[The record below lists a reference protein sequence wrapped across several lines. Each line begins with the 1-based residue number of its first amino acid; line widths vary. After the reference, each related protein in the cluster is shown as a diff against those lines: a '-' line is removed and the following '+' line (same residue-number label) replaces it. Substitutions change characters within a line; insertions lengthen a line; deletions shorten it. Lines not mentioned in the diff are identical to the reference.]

1 MNRLITLDEFI
12 IQKQKDFPFST
23 GELSGLLRDIGV
35 ACKIINR
42 EVNKAGLVDILGKT
56 GSTNVQ
62 GEEVKKLDEFAD
74 QTLIQCLKNS
84 GETCGYA
91 SEEQDTFQP
100 IESFKNA
107 NAKYVVLFDPLDGS
121 SNIDVNVSIGTIFA
135 IYRRKSENG
144 PCVESDFMQKGREL
158 VAAGYVIYGSS
169 TMLVYSTGNGVNGFT
184 LDPSIGEFCLSH
196 PDIKTPDEGPFF
208 SVNIGYFSDYPEHIK
223 DYIRFCMSS
232 GDSKKSYSLRY
243 IGSFVADFHRN
254 LINGGIFIYPQ
265 SKKLPQGKLRLLY
278 EGNPLAFLAEQAGGR
293 ASTGTKNILDIVP
306 KSLHQRIPLII
317 GSKNMVC
324 LVENYQ
330 KEALKVSEE
339 A

>member
-1 MNRLITLDEFI
+1 LNQLTTLDEFI

-42 EVNKAGLVDILGKT
+42 EVNKAGLVDILGTT

-74 QTLIQCLKNS
+74 LTLIECLKRS
-84 GETCGYA
+84 GQACGYA
-91 SEEQDTFQP
+91 SEEQDSFQP
-100 IESFKNA
+100 IQSFKNA
-107 NAKYVVLFDPLDGS
+107 NAKYVVLIDPLDGS

-135 IYRRKSENG
+135 IYRRVSENG
-144 PCVESDFMQKGREL
+144 DCIESDFIQKGREL

-169 TMLVYSTGNGVNGFT
+169 TMLVYTAGNGVNGFT

-196 PDIKTPDEGPFF
+196 PDIKIPEEGPFF
-208 SVNIGYFSDYPEHIK
+208 SVNIGNFSTFPEYIK

-232 GDSKKSYSLRY
+232 GENKKSYSLRY

-254 LINGGIFIYPQ
+254 LINGGIFLYPQ
-265 SKKLPQGKLRLLY
+265 STSKPNGKLRLLY
-278 EGNPLAFLAEQAGGR
+278 ECNPLAFLAEQAGGR
-293 ASTGTKNILDIVP
+293 ASTGEIEILDIMP
-306 KSLHQRIPLII
+306 HDLHQRVPLII
-317 GSKNMVC
+317 GSKNMVAT
-324 LVENYQ
+324 VENYF
-330 KEALKVSEE
+330 KESFSISEGV
-339 A
+339 